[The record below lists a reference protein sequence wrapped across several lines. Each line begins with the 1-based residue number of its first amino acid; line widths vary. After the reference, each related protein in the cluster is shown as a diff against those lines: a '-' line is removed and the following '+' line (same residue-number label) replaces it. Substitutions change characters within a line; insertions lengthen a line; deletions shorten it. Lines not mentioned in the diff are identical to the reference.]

1 MARKPKQ
8 KDGSRVTIPVEW
20 PDTVD
25 LPAVYANQLHIQHT
39 GNEFFLTFGELQ
51 PPIVVGSEEERQ
63 EKLGAIPAITVRPV
77 AKIAISPPAMM
88 AMADVI
94 RENVDRFTDAVE
106 KTISD
111 LKEEGQ

>member
-1 MARKPKQ
+1 VARKPKQ
-8 KDGSRVTIPVEW
+8 KDGSHVTIPVEW

-63 EKLGAIPAITVRPV
+63 EKLGTIPAITVRPV

-88 AMADVI
+88 GMADVI
-94 RENVDRFTDAVE
+94 RENVERFRELLEQLA
-106 KTISD
+106 SD
-111 LKEEGQ
+111 EDDNQ